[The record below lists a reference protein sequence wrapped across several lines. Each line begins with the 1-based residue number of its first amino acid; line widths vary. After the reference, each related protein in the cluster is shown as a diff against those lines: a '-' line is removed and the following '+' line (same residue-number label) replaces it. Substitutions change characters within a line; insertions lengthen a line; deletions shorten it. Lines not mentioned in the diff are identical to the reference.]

1 MASHTF
7 WKRSPRVESFPQII
21 ISLKNGLSH
30 LAELFLIGCNCLFV
44 ILLLLIH
51 SFNFSYRLRLLGRTP
66 PSLGVE
72 EQHAEKGAEKEEHTE
87 KEEPRSTESD
97 RSSKGVYHN
106 SNFSSDINST
116 EWPTASWVP
125 HLCYGIVERFWLF
138 LRLECL
144 NI

>member
-1 MASHTF
+1 MGCPT
-7 WKRSPRVESFPQII
+7 WRNCSPLDVIVYSSF
-21 ISLKNGLSH
+21 
-30 LAELFLIGCNCLFV
+30 
-44 ILLLLIH
+44 LLLIH

-116 EWPTASWVP
+116 E
-125 HLCYGIVERFWLF
+125 
-138 LRLECL
+138 
-144 NI
+144 